1 MTKRDAIELT
11 NTRYRL
17 GYHVS
22 APSGWINDPNGFCYF
37 DGYYHVFFQHHPHSA
52 EWGPMHWGH
61 ARSKD
66 LVHWEELPI
75 ALTPGDKE
83 DEDGCF
89 SGSAIVKDGVLYLF
103 YTGHHYYGDGDK
115 DHFWQNQNMAY
126 SKDGIHFTKYENNP
140 VIAKE
145 PEDNT
150 HHFRDPKVWEHDGT
164 YYMILGSQGEDGV
177 GRAIVY
183 SSKDL
188 LDWNYEG
195 PISKAKGLKTE
206 GFMWECP
213 DFFHLNGKDILLL
226 SPQGIDAQGKD
237 YLNLFETGYFIGD
250 YDYKTATF
258 TRGDFYE
265 LDKGHD
271 FYATQTTETPD
282 GRRIVV
288 AWMDMWESP
297 MPEQEDGWAGALTI
311 PRELELK
318 NNHLYMTPVKEL
330 EDLRA
335 EKVADTKQVVKA
347 ETLIAKEA
355 SSSEVLIDL
364 PIEKNGKQEL
374 QFSLKTPSEELV
386 LLTYSN
392 ETNEFILKRSDKDD
406 LRYGTIQSCDKLSLR
421 VFIDKSS
428 IEIFINEGELVFT
441 ERYYTEEKPN
451 VYLTLS
457 EEETVSYTVYRL
469 EDDAVSY
476 N

>member
-1 MTKRDAIELT
+1 MTNKEAIELT
-11 NTRYRL
+11 NSRYRL

-66 LVHWEELPI
+66 LVHWESLPI

-89 SGSAIVKDGVLYLF
+89 SGSAIEKDGVLYLF

-126 SKDGIHFTKYENNP
+126 STDGIHFTKYEKNP
-140 VIAKE
+140 IIAKE
-145 PEDNT
+145 PGDNT
-150 HHFRDPKVWEHDGT
+150 HHFRDPKVWEHEGT
-164 YYMILGSQGEDGV
+164 YYMILGSQEEDGL

-188 LDWNYEG
+188 LDWEYEG
-195 PISKAKGLKTE
+195 AISKANGLKTE

-213 DFFHLNGKDILLL
+213 DFFNLDGKDILLL

-237 YLNLFETGYFIGD
+237 YLNLFQTGYFVGD
-250 YDYKTATF
+250 YDYDNAKF
-258 TRGDFYE
+258 THGAFKE

-271 FYATQTTETPD
+271 FYATQTTEAPD
-282 GRRIVV
+282 GRRIVI

-297 MPEQEDGWAGALTI
+297 LPEQEDGWAGALTI
-311 PRELELK
+311 PRELRLK
-318 NNHLYMTPVKEL
+318 KNHLYMTPVKEL
-330 EDLRA
+330 EKLRVKEISSDSVEVAHDLL
-335 EKVADTKQVVKA
+335 VASD
-347 ETLIAKEA
+347 A
-355 SSSEVLIDL
+355 SSSEILVDIPLSGSDK
-364 PIEKNGKQEL
+364 EEVT
-374 QFSLKTPSEELV
+374 FALKTTDEELV
-386 LLTYSN
+386 LLSYSK

-406 LRYGTIQSCDKLSLR
+406 LRYGTIQPCDKLSLR
-421 VFIDKSS
+421 AFVDTSS
-428 IEIFINEGELVFT
+428 IEIFINNGELVFT
-441 ERYYTEEKPN
+441 ERFYTEEKTS
-451 VYLTLS
+451 VTVTVS
-457 EEETVSYTVYRL
+457 EKETISYTVYQL
-469 EDDAVSY
+469 ENDAVSY

>member
-1 MTKRDAIELT
+1 MTNKEAIKLT
-11 NTRYRL
+11 NKRYRL
-17 GYHVS
+17 DYHVS

-37 DGYYHVFFQHHPHSA
+37 DGYYHVFFQHHPQSA

-61 ARSKD
+61 VRSKD

-115 DHFWQNQNMAY
+115 EHFWQNQNMAY

-150 HHFRDPKVWEHDGT
+150 HHFRDPKVWEHEGT
-164 YYMILGSQGEDGV
+164 YYMILGSQGEDGL

-195 PISKAKGLKTE
+195 PISKANGLKTE

-213 DFFHLNGKDILLL
+213 DFFNLDGKDILLL
-226 SPQGIDAQGKD
+226 SPQGIDPQGKK
-237 YLNLFETGYFIGD
+237 YLNLFETGYFVGD
-250 YDYKTATF
+250 FDYKSAKF
-258 TRGDFYE
+258 TRGEFYE

-282 GRRIVV
+282 GRRIVI

-311 PRELELK
+311 PRELRLK
-318 NNHLYMTPVKEL
+318 NGHLYMTPVKEL
-330 EDLRA
+330 EQLRVS
-335 EKVADTKQVVKA
+335 EETSQSVKTTSDVLVTKN
-347 ETLIAKEA
+347 A
-355 SSSEVLIDL
+355 SPSEVN
-364 PIEKNGKQEL
+364 IEIPLNSDNQEVS
-374 QFSLKTPSEELV
+374 FSLKTANEDLV

-392 ETNEFILKRSDKDD
+392 KTNEFTLKRSDKDD
-406 LRYGTIQSCDKLSLR
+406 LRYGTIQSCDKLSIQA
-421 VFIDKSS
+421 FIDTSS
-428 IEIFINEGELVFT
+428 IEIFINDGELVFT
-441 ERYYTEEKPN
+441 ERYYTEDSTE
-451 VYLTLS
+451 VYVSTS
-457 EEETVSYTVYRL
+457 EEETISYTVYRL
-469 EDDAVSY
+469 EKEAVSY

>member
-1 MTKRDAIELT
+1 MTNKEAIKLT
-11 NTRYRL
+11 NKRYRL
-17 GYHVS
+17 DYHVS

-37 DGYYHVFFQHHPHSA
+37 DGYYHVFFQHHPQSA

-115 DHFWQNQNMAY
+115 EHFWQNQNMAY

-150 HHFRDPKVWEHDGT
+150 HHFRDPKVWEHEGT
-164 YYMILGSQGEDGV
+164 YYMILGSQGEDGL

-213 DFFHLNGKDILLL
+213 DFFNLDGKDVLLL
-226 SPQGIDAQGKD
+226 SPQGIDPQGKK
-237 YLNLFETGYFIGD
+237 YLNLFETGYFVGE
-250 YDYKTATF
+250 YDYKAAKF
-258 TRGDFYE
+258 SHGEFYE

-282 GRRIVV
+282 GRRIVI

-311 PRELELK
+311 PRELRLK
-318 NNHLYMTPVKEL
+318 DGHLYMTPVKEL
-330 EDLRA
+330 EQLRVS
-335 EKVADTKQVVKA
+335 E
-347 ETLIAKEA
+347 EA
-355 SSSEVLIDL
+355 SQSVKTSGEVIVTKNASPSEVNLEIPL
-364 PIEKNGKQEL
+364 TASANQEVS
-374 QFSLKTPSEELV
+374 FSLKTANEELV

-392 ETNEFILKRSDKDD
+392 KTKEFILKRSDKDD
-406 LRYGTIQSCDKLSLR
+406 LRYGTIQSCDKLSIQA
-421 VFIDKSS
+421 FIDTSS
-428 IEIFINEGELVFT
+428 IEIFINDGELVFT
-441 ERYYTEEKPN
+441 ERYYTEDATE
-451 VYLTLS
+451 VSVSTS
-457 EEETVSYTVYRL
+457 EEETISYTVYRL
-469 EDDAVSY
+469 EKEAVSY

>member
-1 MTKRDAIELT
+1 MTKKEAIELT
-11 NTRYRL
+11 NSRYRL

-66 LVHWEELPI
+66 LVHWESLPI

-89 SGSAIVKDGVLYLF
+89 SGSAIEKDGVLYLF

-126 SKDGIHFTKYENNP
+126 STDGIHFTKYEKNP
-140 VIAKE
+140 IIAKE
-145 PEDNT
+145 PGDNT
-150 HHFRDPKVWEHDGT
+150 HHFRDPKVWEHEGT
-164 YYMILGSQGEDGV
+164 YYMILGSQEEDGL

-188 LDWNYEG
+188 LDWEYEG
-195 PISKAKGLKTE
+195 AISKANGLKTE

-213 DFFHLNGKDILLL
+213 DFFNLDGKDILLL

-237 YLNLFETGYFIGD
+237 YLNLFQTGYFVGD
-250 YDYKTATF
+250 YDYDNVKF
-258 TRGDFYE
+258 THGAFKE

-271 FYATQTTETPD
+271 FYATQTTEAPD
-282 GRRIVV
+282 GRRIVI

-297 MPEQEDGWAGALTI
+297 LPEQEDGWAGALTI
-311 PRELELK
+311 PRELRLK

-330 EDLRA
+330 EKLRVK
-335 EKVADTKQVVKA
+335 EISSDSVEVAHNLLVASD
-347 ETLIAKEA
+347 A
-355 SSSEVLIDL
+355 SSSEILVDIPLSGSDK
-364 PIEKNGKQEL
+364 EEVT
-374 QFSLKTPSEELV
+374 FALKTIDEELV
-386 LLTYSN
+386 SLSYSK

-406 LRYGTIQSCDKLSLR
+406 LRYGTIQPCDKLSLR
-421 VFIDKSS
+421 AFVDTSS
-428 IEIFINEGELVFT
+428 IEIFINNGELVFT
-441 ERYYTEEKPN
+441 ERFYTEEKTS
-451 VYLTLS
+451 VAVTVS
-457 EEETVSYTVYRL
+457 EKETISYTVYQL
-469 EDDAVSY
+469 ENDAVSY

>member
-1 MTKRDAIELT
+1 MTNKEAIELT
-11 NTRYRL
+11 NSRYRL

-66 LVHWEELPI
+66 LVHWESLPI

-89 SGSAIVKDGVLYLF
+89 SGSAIEKDGVLYLF

-126 SKDGIHFTKYENNP
+126 STDGIHFTKYEKNP
-140 VIAKE
+140 IIAKE
-145 PEDNT
+145 PVDNT
-150 HHFRDPKVWEHDGT
+150 HHFRDPKVWEHEGT
-164 YYMILGSQGEDGV
+164 YYMILGSQEEDGL

-188 LDWNYEG
+188 LDWEYEG
-195 PISKAKGLKTE
+195 AISKANGLKTE

-213 DFFHLNGKDILLL
+213 DFFNLDGKDILLL

-237 YLNLFETGYFIGD
+237 YLNLFQTGYFVGD
-250 YDYKTATF
+250 YDYDNAKF
-258 TRGDFYE
+258 THGAFKE

-271 FYATQTTETPD
+271 FYATQTTEAPD
-282 GRRIVV
+282 GRRIVI

-297 MPEQEDGWAGALTI
+297 LPEQEDGWAGALTI
-311 PRELELK
+311 PRELRLK

-330 EDLRA
+330 EKLRVKEISSDSVEVAHDLL
-335 EKVADTKQVVKA
+335 VASD
-347 ETLIAKEA
+347 A
-355 SSSEVLIDL
+355 SSSEILVDIPLSGSDK
-364 PIEKNGKQEL
+364 EEVT
-374 QFSLKTPSEELV
+374 FALKTTDEELV
-386 LLTYSN
+386 LLSYSK

-406 LRYGTIQSCDKLSLR
+406 LRYGTIQPCDKLSLR
-421 VFIDKSS
+421 AFVDTSS
-428 IEIFINEGELVFT
+428 IEIFINNGELVFT
-441 ERYYTEEKPN
+441 ERFYTEEKTS
-451 VYLTLS
+451 VAVTVS
-457 EEETVSYTVYRL
+457 EKETISYTVYQL
-469 EDDAVSY
+469 ENDAVSY